1 LEGGPFNAVTAIGI
15 ADAQKIGMRAKL
27 DLRGERGLGMVGVL
41 AVIFVLGLLALF
53 VFAPM
58 VACGGSRNKAKATRI
73 KCVNNLKNVG
83 LAFRLSS
90 TDSSDRFPQQRMMI
104 NGVAMAEIDVVRIFG
119 ALSNEIG
126 DPKILICPTDKS
138 RSAAAS
144 TTNLTTRNISY
155 FASLSAEVTLPQAF
169 LAGDRNMATN
179 GVEAGTGLYA
189 LTTNSA
195 VSWTKEM
202 HDEHG
207 DIAMGDGS
215 VQQMSSSRL
224 KQSLRDQDLGT
235 NYLVFP

>member
-1 LEGGPFNAVTAIGI
+1 
-15 ADAQKIGMRAKL
+15 MRAKL

-58 VACGGSRNKAKATRI
+58 VACGGSQNKAKATRI
-73 KCVNNLKNVG
+73 KCVNHLKNVW

-104 NGVAMAEIDVVRIFG
+104 NGVVMAEIDVVRIFG

-144 TTNLTTRNISY
+144 TTN
-155 FASLSAEVTLPQAF
+155 
-169 LAGDRNMATN
+169 
-179 GVEAGTGLYA
+179 
-189 LTTNSA
+189 
-195 VSWTKEM
+195 
-202 HDEHG
+202 
-207 DIAMGDGS
+207 
-215 VQQMSSSRL
+215 
-224 KQSLRDQDLGT
+224 
-235 NYLVFP
+235 